1 MNSLRVRLTLWFTL
15 SFLAVSGVFMFLT
28 YQKLDSELSR
38 EAWGA
43 ENKPPPDWILRG
55 SVSEKEIDEIKNQLL
70 VSTLTFS
77 GPLLLVLLFL
87 GYLVARKSLS
97 PIDRLNAQLQSVG
110 ARNLGQ
116 RVRLPEA
123 DEQFRDLVDHLNDML
138 ARLEGSFRE
147 MSDYAAKVAHEL
159 RTPLT
164 IIRLKLEQ
172 SEGRIDPELAEEVQ
186 AELHRLHHV
195 VEQSLLIAKAE
206 QGRLS
211 WQNERFDLS
220 VVIAEVANDFRL
232 LAEESGRDL
241 QLEVDPACVVE
252 SDPRYARQILHA
264 LLTNA
269 LTHGRDTI
277 HIRLHKSR
285 GAVRCLMA
293 NRIRPRARPTEH
305 TLGLGLRVV
314 QALIGSQ
321 ATLGFRQHRGAA
333 WYATRLSLPAVAVP
347 AKGVRP
353 PVPVGDFGI

>member
-1 MNSLRVRLTLWFTL
+1 MRSLRLRLTLWFTL
-15 SFLAVSGVFMFLT
+15 SFAAVTGLFMFLT
-28 YQKLDSELSR
+28 YQRLDLELR
-38 EAWGA
+38 RKAWGA
-43 ENKPPPDWILRG
+43 ESQPRQGWIVRG
-55 SVSEKEIDEIKNQLL
+55 SFSEEEIDGIKNEL
-70 VSTLTFS
+70 VVATLTFS
-77 GPLLLVLLFL
+77 GPLFVLLLVL

-97 PIDRLNAQLQSVG
+97 PIDRLNEQLQLVG

-123 DEQFRDLVDHLNDML
+123 DEQFRDLVNHLNDML

-147 MSDYAAKVAHEL
+147 MSEYAAKVAHEL

-172 SEGRIDPELAEEVQ
+172 SEGRIDPELSEEVQ

-220 VVIAEVANDFRL
+220 AVIGEVANDFRL
-232 LAEESGRDL
+232 LAQEAGRDL
-241 QLEVDPACVVE
+241 RLDSDPACFVE
-252 SDPRYARQILHA
+252 SDPRHARQILHA

-269 LTHGRDTI
+269 LTHGRDAI
-277 HIRLHKSR
+277 LIRLHKTPHN
-285 GAVRCLMA
+285 VQCVMA
-293 NRIRPRARPTEH
+293 NRIRHRSRPAEN

-314 QALIGSQ
+314 QAMVGSQ
-321 ATLGFRQHRGAA
+321 EALGFRQHRGTQ
-333 WYATRLSLPAVAVP
+333 WYGTRLRFPAVAVTMGSER
-347 AKGVRP
+347 ARQ
-353 PVPVGDFGI
+353 PVAQS